1 MVINQ
6 QEWANSP
13 PGCDG
18 VELLQ
23 ARFERH
29 VYDRHM
35 HDTYAIG
42 VTLRGVQRFWCRGSC
57 HDSTPGQVIVIRP
70 GEVHDGRSGAAGG
83 YAYRMF
89 YVRPDVLQALN
100 DETRL
105 STCDLTESGP
115 IVSDPAV
122 FRLLNAAW
130 TALSLSP
137 SSLASDELLV
147 RSLSSLVTRAAQLPK
162 NPTSGNDQAL
172 KRVRDYLH
180 ERVGRTVTM
189 SELSALSSLSRFQLT
204 RQFQQRYGLPVHGYL
219 RHVRLEEAKRR
230 LARGDDI
237 AVVAADLGF
246 VDQSHFHRRFR
257 GSYGLTPG
265 QWRAAHGYKTTRTPG
280 AYPDPQRHGTT
291 RRRSEAF

>member
-1 MVINQ
+1 MNQ
-6 QEWANSP
+6 QEWADCPAGRN
-13 PGCDG
+13 G

-42 VTLRGVQRFWCRGSC
+42 VTLRGVQRFWCRGSY

-89 YVRPDVLQALN
+89 YVRPDVLQGL
-100 DETRL
+100 DDGTRQDACEF
-105 STCDLTESGP
+105 TAAGP
-115 IVSDPAV
+115 IVSNPAV
-122 FRLLNAAW
+122 FSVLNAAW
-130 TALSLSP
+130 TAVALSP
-137 SSLASDELLV
+137 SSLASDELLL
-147 RSLSSLVTRAAQLPK
+147 RSLSMLATKASERPK
-162 NPTSGNDQAL
+162 SPTSRNDPVL

-180 ERVGRTVTM
+180 ERVGRTITM

-230 LARGDDI
+230 LARGHEI

-246 VDQSHFHRRFR
+246 VDQSHFHHRFR
-257 GSYGLTPG
+257 GSYGVTPG
-265 QWRAAHGYKTTRTPG
+265 QWRAAHGYKTTRTP
-280 AYPDPQRHGTT
+280 APYPDPKSRDGTT

>member
-1 MVINQ
+1 MNQ
-6 QEWANSP
+6 QEWADCP
-13 PGCDG
+13 PGRNG

-23 ARFERH
+23 AIFERH

-42 VTLRGVQRFWCRGSC
+42 VTLRGVQRFWCRGSS

-89 YVRPDVLQALN
+89 YVRPDVLQALD
-100 DETRL
+100 DETRQDA
-105 STCDLTESGP
+105 CDFTVAGP
-115 IVSDPAV
+115 TVSNPAV
-122 FRLLNAAW
+122 FRALNAAW
-130 TALSLSP
+130 AAVALAP
-137 SSLASDELLV
+137 SSLASDELLL
-147 RSLSSLVTRAAQLPK
+147 RSLSMLATKASERPK
-162 NPTSGNDQAL
+162 SPTSGNDQAL

-180 ERVGRTVTM
+180 EQVGRPVTM

-219 RHVRLEEAKRR
+219 RHVRLEAAKRR
-230 LARGDDI
+230 LARGHEI

-265 QWRAAHGYKTTRTPG
+265 QWRAAHGYKTTRTP
-280 AYPDPQRHGTT
+280 ATYPDSKRRDGTT